1 MADSIPYRKPHF
13 PVSDPRPEPHRNPI
27 RHGKS
32 YTMHFL
38 LKALT
43 LAVFIVLLPLF
54 PSQAPEFINHTIL
67 TKFWELIHVIVVGI
81 AVSYGLFSRRNSAEM
96 GIENSS
102 NVGSSDSYVPRFF
115 PVSSSFE
122 GECEQAFGYGEK
134 REGQSWNSGYFV
146 GNPVAAV
153 SESCHESN
161 VFDAQCK
168 PSLGICE
175 SGGENSCGYGE
186 KNVTQAW
193 NSRYFQGESM
203 VFVAEPNYGL
213 DEWGKP
219 RSIADNQPLGLPVR
233 SLKSRVKSHDSSE
246 FVARGEF
253 SLGSKGSFNSSD
265 GVRNGDMGPLNLED
279 KLNEAAASPSPVN
292 WRSGSGKMERGKRVG
307 GNARPSH
314 LRPLSVDETQFES
327 MKTPSFQS
335 ALSFTSESSSQT
347 SSLSSSPKEDSSAL
361 SMSSEVLNSKSEKVK
376 KRKSSHSQGSSSP
389 SGFASSP
396 PKPMNE
402 KASLSALHSRGYS
415 IGSFHEEDLR
425 RSSENYLKDL
435 SGSRSGSGSG
445 RASGSG
451 RGSRRG
457 SGSGSG
463 SGSEEEQLK
472 SKELGHGFLGLNT
485 KPASLGKS
493 SENYLKDLS
502 GSRSGSGS
510 EEEQLNSKDLGQGFL
525 GLNTKPASL
534 SKSSENYLK
543 DLSGSRSRSG
553 SEEEQLKSK
562 DLGQGFLGLNTKPA
576 SLSKSSENYLK
587 DLSGSRSGSR
597 SGSGRGSRSGSEE
610 EQLKSKELGHGFLGL
625 NTKPASLSKSSEN
638 YLKDLSGSRSRSG
651 SEEEQLKSKD
661 LGQGFLGLNTKP
673 ASLSKSSENYLKDL
687 SGSRSGSRSGSGR
700 GSRSGSEEEQ
710 LKSKELG
717 QGFLGLNTKP
727 ASLTKSSSRGKSV
740 RTIRGSRLTTP
751 EKVEKMRDIGDFIP
765 MRKETMQNGG
775 TNVKDLGTATTKL
788 DFGNPLQPKPEI
800 PKHGKKQMREF
811 RGNAAAESEEEE
823 DLESE
828 AENFQVS
835 SDDEGEDDALAAAAA
850 ATCSNSVD
858 VGAADSEVDKK
869 AGEFIAKF
877 REQIRLQKV
886 ASMDRS
892 RAQHISANSFR

>member
-485 KPASLGKS
+485 KPASL
-493 SENYLKDLS
+493 
-502 GSRSGSGS
+502 
-510 EEEQLNSKDLGQGFL
+510 
-525 GLNTKPASL
+525 
-534 SKSSENYLK
+534 
-543 DLSGSRSRSG
+543 
-553 SEEEQLKSK
+553 
-562 DLGQGFLGLNTKPA
+562 
-576 SLSKSSENYLK
+576 SKSSENYLK

-610 EQLKSKELGHGFLGL
+610 EQLKSKELGHGFLGLNTKPASLGKSSENYLKDLSGSRSGSGSEEEQLNSKDLGQGFLGL

>member
-347 SSLSSSPKEDSSAL
+347 SSLSSSPKEDSSAR

-510 EEEQLNSKDLGQGFL
+510 EEEQLNSKDLGQ
-525 GLNTKPASL
+525 
-534 SKSSENYLK
+534 
-543 DLSGSRSRSG
+543 
-553 SEEEQLKSK
+553 
-562 DLGQGFLGLNTKPA
+562 
-576 SLSKSSENYLK
+576 
-587 DLSGSRSGSR
+587 
-597 SGSGRGSRSGSEE
+597 
-610 EQLKSKELGHGFLGL
+610 GFLGL

>member
-13 PVSDPRPEPHRNPI
+13 PFSDPRPEPHRNPI

-67 TKFWELIHVIVVGI
+67 TKFWELIYVIVVGI

-161 VFDAQCK
+161 VFDAQSK

-203 VFVAEPNYGL
+203 VFVAQQNYGL

-246 FVARGEF
+246 FVARGDF

-292 WRSGSGKMERGKRVG
+292 WRSASGKMERGKRVG

-314 LRPLSVDETQFES
+314 LMPLSVDETQFES

-347 SSLSSSPKEDSSAL
+347 SSLSSSPKEDSSAR
-361 SMSSEVLNSKSEKVK
+361 SMSSEVLNSKSENVK

-402 KASLSALHSRGYS
+402 KASSSALHSRGYS

-445 RASGSG
+445 R
-451 RGSRRG
+451 GSRRG
-457 SGSGSG
+457 SGSRSGSR
-463 SGSEEEQLK
+463 SGSEEEQLE

-485 KPASLGKS
+485 KPASLGES

-587 DLSGSRSGSR
+587 DLSGSRSGS
-597 SGSGRGSRSGSEE
+597 
-610 EQLKSKELGHGFLGL
+610 
-625 NTKPASLSKSSEN
+625 
-638 YLKDLSGSRSRSG
+638 
-651 SEEEQLKSKD
+651 
-661 LGQGFLGLNTKP
+661 
-673 ASLSKSSENYLKDL
+673 
-687 SGSRSGSRSGSGR
+687 GR

-765 MRKETMQNGG
+765 MRKDTMQNGG
-775 TNVKDLGTATTKL
+775 TNVKDLGTATAKL

-800 PKHGKKQMREF
+800 PKHEKKQMREF

-823 DLESE
+823 DLEGE

>member
-463 SGSEEEQLK
+463 S
-472 SKELGHGFLGLNT
+472 
-485 KPASLGKS
+485 
-493 SENYLKDLS
+493 
-502 GSRSGSGS
+502 
-510 EEEQLNSKDLGQGFL
+510 
-525 GLNTKPASL
+525 
-534 SKSSENYLK
+534 
-543 DLSGSRSRSG
+543 
-553 SEEEQLKSK
+553 
-562 DLGQGFLGLNTKPA
+562 
-576 SLSKSSENYLK
+576 
-587 DLSGSRSGSR
+587 
-597 SGSGRGSRSGSEE
+597 EE